1 MNNLKQQILNFGLE
15 KNFKDE
21 DFYVSKSNK
30 FAFEL
35 INSWPKWEKNF
46 LNLIGER
53 YSGKT
58 HLVNV
63 FLKKFKGIKLEA
75 NKITNKDL
83 KDIKIYEN
91 IVLENLDKQ
100 IDENLIYSLIN
111 LIDQDNKFLIIT
123 SQKPIVEI
131 DFNLDD
137 LKSRSKNCLFA
148 KIENPD
154 DDLMFAI
161 IVKSFS
167 DKQITV
173 DKKLINF
180 IIKRIDRS
188 YGKISDFIYKIDEL
202 SLKKKKPINIKTI
215 KEIL

>member
-63 FLKKFKGIKLEA
+63 FLKKTFSIKLSVFSF
-75 NKITNKDL
+75 
-83 KDIKIYEN
+83 
-91 IVLENLDKQ
+91 VL
-100 IDENLIYSLIN
+100 SLIS
-111 LIDQDNKFLIIT
+111 I
-123 SQKPIVEI
+123 SS
-131 DFNLDD
+131 FN
-137 LKSRSKNCLFA
+137 
-148 KIENPD
+148 E
-154 DDLMFAI
+154 
-161 IVKSFS
+161 
-167 DKQITV
+167 
-173 DKKLINF
+173 
-180 IIKRIDRS
+180 
-188 YGKISDFIYKIDEL
+188 
-202 SLKKKKPINIKTI
+202 TI
-215 KEIL
+215 